1 MHDDANRGEKK
12 RTDTE
17 DGSENPRRGRLASA
31 SIASMA
37 FAPVSP
43 SMSLIDD
50 ITCVVT
56 ASWPKSRPA
65 TAMAI
70 TIMGPSENTE

>member
-1 MHDDANRGEKK
+1 MPAA
-12 RTDTE
+12 
-17 DGSENPRRGRLASA
+17 GRLASA

-37 FAPVSP
+37 FSPVSP

-50 ITCVVT
+50 MTCAVT

-65 TAMAI
+65 TAIAI
-70 TIMGPSENTE
+70 TMMGPGENTE